1 MEAREFWESFKR
13 LVEENS
19 AKLEDVWSERSES
32 GKGEN
37 PFTKEIKQVITQAI
51 NQAQGVV
58 GVNTYHTQKEYYR
71 IDLIGWEQK
80 RDTAH
85 YEIDNDLGYQLN
97 KHAWNFDIAV
107 EHENDEKDWSDEVV
121 KLAYIFCDLR
131 VVVGYFPY
139 MKNKNEKWELQQK
152 HLDAVVG
159 TIKQLNCSQNMNH
172 GEFMIILGDVGKE
185 NDEGFEK
192 LVYTP
197 YLYNK
202 DDKDGKFE
210 KQDW

>member
-1 MEAREFWESFKR
+1 MEARKFWESFKR

-51 NQAQGVV
+51 NQAKGVV
-58 GVNTYHTQKEYYR
+58 GVNTYYTQKEYYR

-80 RDTAH
+80 KDNNY
-85 YEIDNDLGYQLN
+85 YEINNDLGYQLN

-107 EHENDEKDWSDEVV
+107 EHENDEKDWSDEVI
-121 KLAYIFCDLR
+121 KLAYIFCKLR
-131 VVVGYFPY
+131 VVIGYFPY
-139 MKNKNEKWELQQK
+139 MKNENEKWELQQK

>member
-51 NQAQGVV
+51 NQAKGVV
-58 GVNTYHTQKEYYR
+58 GVNTYYTQKEYYR

-80 RDTAH
+80 KDNNY
-85 YEIDNDLGYQLN
+85 YEINNDLGYQLN

-107 EHENDEKDWSDEVV
+107 EHENDEKDWSDEVI
-121 KLAYIFCDLR
+121 KLAYIFCKLR
-131 VVVGYFPY
+131 VVIGYFPY
-139 MKNKNEKWELQQK
+139 MKNENEKWKLQQEY
-152 HLDAVVG
+152 LNAVTK
-159 TIKQLNCSQNMNH
+159 TIGQLSCKENMEH
-172 GEFMIILGDVGKE
+172 GDFMIILGDVGGKAE
-185 NDEGFEK
+185 DGFKK

-197 YLYNK
+197 YLYR
-202 DDKDGKFE
+202 DDKFIR
-210 KQDW
+210 QDW

>member
-1 MEAREFWESFKR
+1 MEALEFWESFKR

-19 AKLEDVWSERSES
+19 AKLEDIWSERSES

-80 RDTAH
+80 KDTGH

-107 EHENDEKDWSDEVV
+107 EHENDERDWSDEVV
-121 KLAYIFCDLR
+121 KLAYIFCELR
-131 VVVGYFPY
+131 VVIGYFPY
-139 MKNKNEKWELQQK
+139 MKNENEKWELQQK
-152 HLDAVVG
+152 HLNAVVQ
-159 TIKQLNCSQNMNH
+159 TIEQLNCYDNMNH
-172 GEFMIILGDVGKE
+172 GQFMVILGDVGGKKE
-185 NDEGFEK
+185 DNFKE
-192 LVYTP
+192 LIYTP
-197 YLYNK
+197 YLYK
-202 DDKDGKFE
+202 GGKFE
-210 KQDW
+210 RQNW

>member
-51 NQAQGVV
+51 NQAKGVV
-58 GVNTYHTQKEYYR
+58 GVNTYYTQKEYYR

-80 RDTAH
+80 KDNNY
-85 YEIDNDLGYQLN
+85 YEINNDLGYQLN

-107 EHENDEKDWSDEVV
+107 EHENDEKDWSDEV
-121 KLAYIFCDLR
+121 I
-131 VVVGYFPY
+131 
-139 MKNKNEKWELQQK
+139 
-152 HLDAVVG
+152 
-159 TIKQLNCSQNMNH
+159 
-172 GEFMIILGDVGKE
+172 
-185 NDEGFEK
+185 
-192 LVYTP
+192 
-197 YLYNK
+197 
-202 DDKDGKFE
+202 
-210 KQDW
+210 

>member
-1 MEAREFWESFKR
+1 MTAQNFWKSFKQQI
-13 LVEENS
+13 EEHRNS
-19 AKLEDVWSERSES
+19 LSNAWSARSKKGE
-32 GKGEN
+32 GEN
-37 PFTKEIKQVITQAI
+37 PFTKEIKKVITQAI
-51 NQAQGVV
+51 NQAKGVV

-80 RDTAH
+80 KDTDH
-85 YEIDNDLGYQLN
+85 YEVDNDLGYQLN
-97 KHAWNFDIAV
+97 KHAWDFDIAV

-121 KLAYIFCDLR
+121 KLAYIFCELR

-139 MKNKNEKWELQQK
+139 MKNENEKWELQQK

-159 TIKQLNCSQNMNH
+159 TIKQLNCSKNMNH

>member
-1 MEAREFWESFKR
+1 MTAQNFWKSFTQQI
-13 LVEENS
+13 EEHRDSLNN
-19 AKLEDVWSERSES
+19 VWSARSKKGE
-32 GKGEN
+32 GEN
-37 PFTKEIKQVITQAI
+37 PFTKEIKEVITQAI
-51 NQAQGVV
+51 HNAKGVV
-58 GVNTYHTQKEYYR
+58 EVNEYHTQKEYYR

-80 RDTAH
+80 KDSKY
-85 YEIDNDLGYQLN
+85 YEINNDLGYQLN

-121 KLAYIFCDLR
+121 KLAYIFCKLR
-131 VVVGYFPY
+131 VVIGYFPY
-139 MKNKNEKWELQQK
+139 IKNEKEKWELQQK
-152 HLDAVVG
+152 YLDAVTKTLG
-159 TIKQLNCSQNMNH
+159 QLNCKKNMEY
-172 GEFMIILGDVGKE
+172 GDFIIILGDVGKE

-202 DDKDGKFE
+202 DVKDGKFE